1 MSRARTADSL
11 LQAALLY
18 YGEGRSQAEVARE
31 LETSRPNV
39 SRMLA
44 EAQRRGIVEIRI
56 NHPDGRVPDLEA
68 RLERRF
74 GLLTARVARR
84 STDRSAGRSALEA
97 TGALGARLLLESLP
111 DGAGVALSWGRAL
124 QSLVRQVQSDRDHDV
139 TLLQLLG
146 GTSALGNGVSG
157 QELVRELATRLG
169 GDYQPLHAPAA
180 LASPAATRSVTAE
193 PSVAAAL
200 RAAAGARLAVVGVGN
215 PVSGS
220 SAAVLESLGLSED
233 EAREFWAAGP
243 VGDLAGRF
251 YDAAGDPVGGPVD
264 DRIVGVPLAQL
275 RAIDHVI
282 GVAHGRDKAVAV
294 TAALRG
300 RHLASLVC
308 DESLARCLLAT
319 GRDPG

>member
-1 MSRARTADSL
+1 VTRARSGDSL

-31 LETSRPNV
+31 LGTSRPNV

-56 NHPDGRVPDLEA
+56 HHPDGRLPDLET
-68 RLERRF
+68 RLEERF
-74 GLLTARVARR
+74 GLLAARVARR
-84 STDRSAGRSALEA
+84 STGRDALEA
-97 TGALGARLLLESLP
+97 TGALGALFLVESLV
-111 DGAGVALSWGRAL
+111 DSGGVALSWGRAL
-124 QSLVRQVQSDRDHDV
+124 QSLVRQVRPDRDHDV

-200 RAAAGARLAVVGVGN
+200 RAAADARVAVVGIGT
-215 PVSGS
+215 PDSGS
-220 SAAVLESLGLSED
+220 SAAVLRSLGLSDD
-233 EAREFWAAGP
+233 EARDFWASGP

-251 YDAAGDPVGGPVD
+251 YDAAGEAVGGPVD

-282 GVAHGRDKAVAV
+282 GVAHGRDKALAV
-294 TAALRG
+294 GAALRG
-300 RHLASLVC
+300 RHLSSLVC
-308 DESLARCLLAT
+308 DESLARCLLAADRT
-319 GRDPG
+319 AA